1 MNDATAKLKAL
12 KAKANKLPLTPGVY
26 IMKDNSGKIIYIG
39 KAKALKNRVTQY
51 FGSNTNHTAKVIR
64 MVANV
69 DDFEYILCDTEYEA
83 LLLESNLIKQ
93 HLPKYNILLKDD
105 KGYHYIKVTDDSWPK
120 IKAVMQKEKDKAEY
134 IGPYYSFYVARE
146 TVDEVHRLFKLPDCN
161 RSFDKPSKPCL
172 NFHIGLCNAPCKGN
186 ISISE
191 YNETIR
197 SATDYIKKGDMS
209 DEDLNSLRKRMENAA
224 EELDFELAARL
235 RDRIKAIEKSKEKQ
249 KIISQT
255 HKNQDVFAIASA
267 GETAAISVLIFR
279 NGRLSDKKIYFI
291 DEITDKKTAYAEILC
306 SYYSENEIPPEI
318 VVDSDFE
325 DKDIVSELLSAEL
338 QKRVTVSVP
347 IRGIQKEL
355 SDMCAANAAEAL
367 SKRTERSGKEVS
379 ALNELAS
386 LLGLKTAPKRI
397 EAYDISNTAGSENV
411 ASMIVFTNGRPDKVL
426 YRKFKIKSFIGQDD
440 FRSMNEVLT
449 RRFSEYL
456 KGEDQSFS
464 ELPDLILLDGG
475 KGQISAVIPVLK
487 EFGLQIPLFGMVKDS
502 KHRTNHICTEDRDI
516 GLKATKLSFN
526 LVTKIQDEVH
536 RFAITYHKQRQKLS
550 TLQLEIMS
558 VEGVGEATA
567 KKLFKKFKTV
577 KAIKAATA
585 EEIASAGINRKTAE
599 NIYKFY
605 ND

>member
-1 MNDATAKLKAL
+1 MNEVSEKLKSL

-26 IMKDNSGKIIYIG
+26 IMKDKSGKIIYIG

-51 FGSNTNHTAKVIR
+51 FGSNSNHTPKVIR

-69 DDFEYILCDTEYEA
+69 NDFEYILCDTEYEA

-105 KGYHYIKVTDDSWPK
+105 KGYHYIKVTDDTWPK
-120 IKAVMQKEKDKAEY
+120 ITAVMQKEKDRAEY

-146 TVDEVHRLFKLPDCN
+146 TVDEVHKLFKLPNCN

-186 ISISE
+186 ISLSE
-191 YNETIR
+191 YLDTIKG
-197 SATDYIKKGDMS
+197 AVDYIKKGDIS
-209 DEDLNSLRKRMENAA
+209 DEDLNSLRSRMESAA
-224 EELDFELAARL
+224 EDLDFELAARL

-255 HKNQDVFAIASA
+255 HKNQDVFAVVSA
-267 GETAAISVLIFR
+267 GELAALSVLIFR

-291 DEITDKKTAYAEILC
+291 DEITDKKTAYAEIIC
-306 SYYSENEIPPEI
+306 SYYSDNEIPTEI
-318 VVDSDFE
+318 AVDSDFE
-325 DKDIVSELLSAEL
+325 DRDIVAELLSSEL
-338 QKRVTVSVP
+338 SKKVTLSVP
-347 IRGIQKEL
+347 VRGIQKEL
-355 SDMCAANAAEAL
+355 VNMCATNAAEAL
-367 SKRTERSGKEVS
+367 SKRTERSGKEVA

-411 ASMIVFTNGRPDKVL
+411 ASMIVFTNGRPDKAL

-449 RRFSEYL
+449 RRFNEFL

-464 ELPDLILLDGG
+464 LLPDVILLDGG

-487 EFGLQIPLFGMVKDS
+487 DFGLDIPLFGMVKDS
-502 KHRTNHICTEDRDI
+502 KHRTNHICTEDHDI
-516 GLKATKLSFN
+516 ALKATKLSFN

-550 TLQLEIMS
+550 TLQLEIMKI
-558 VEGVGEATA
+558 EGVGEATA
-567 KKLFKKFKTV
+567 KKLFKRFKTV
-577 KAIKAATA
+577 KAIKSATV
-585 EEIASAGINRKTAE
+585 EEILSAGISRKTAE
-599 NIYKFY
+599 NILKFY